1 MLFTYTNLPLPLLA
15 LLVTALPAL
24 SGPTTPNDLFHDIAI
39 HVPKPPEEPICC
51 LRPLTPLEETEEEVL
66 LTFEEWKAKRLAEV
80 HKEHPPNSHPP
91 SNNSHKPGT
100 PEDIQ
105 DAAPAPSAGGGSSAS
120 APVPATDV
128 DIPPDRLSSH
138 FQIPIHDRFNYASLD
153 CSARVHDTHKSA
165 KSASSILS
173 SKKDRYMLSPCAEK
187 KQFVVVELCD
197 DIRIDTVQL
206 ANYEFFSGVF
216 KEISV
221 SVSKT
226 YTSPLVP
233 AGTFRANNTR
243 GVQVR
248 SLDVCSQAITE
259 CMLLTSRSTLPALPT
274 STGSY
279 ESTFTRTTGTNTTA
293 LCHSFACM
301 A

>member
-24 SGPTTPNDLFHDIAI
+24 SGPTTPNDPFHDIAI
-39 HVPKPPEEPICC
+39 HAPKPPEEPICC

-80 HKEHPPNSHPP
+80 HKEHPPNPHPP

-100 PEDIQ
+100 SEDIQ
-105 DAAPAPSAGGGSSAS
+105 DAAPPPSGGGSPAS

-128 DIPPDRLSSH
+128 DIPPERLSSH

-216 KEISV
+216 KEVSV

-233 AGTFRANNTR
+233 AGMFRANNTR

-248 SLDVCSQAITE
+248 SLDVYSRVVAE
-259 CMLLTSRSTLPALPT
+259 YMLLASRSIPPTSRISTV
-274 STGSY
+274 SY
-279 ESTFTRTTGTNTTA
+279 ESTSTHTTGTNTTA

-301 A
+301 V

>member
-1 MLFTYTNLPLPLLA
+1 MFSYSNLPLPLLA

-24 SGPTTPNDLFHDIAI
+24 SGPTTPYDPFHDIAI
-39 HVPKPPEEPICC
+39 HAPKPPEQPVCC

-80 HKEHPPNSHPP
+80 HKDHAANSHPP
-91 SNNSHKPGT
+91 TNNGHKPGVA
-100 PEDIQ
+100 ENVSESVSSDM
-105 DAAPAPSAGGGSSAS
+105 DVNSSAS
-120 APVPATDV
+120 ATAPLADA
-128 DIPPDRLSSH
+128 DIPPERLSPH
-138 FQIPIHDRFNYASLD
+138 FQIPIHDRFNYASMD

-173 SKKDRYMLSPCAEK
+173 SKKDRYMLSPCTEK

-197 DIRIDTVQL
+197 DIRIDTVQM
-206 ANYEFFSGVF
+206 ANFEFFSGVF
-216 KEISV
+216 KDFSV

-248 SLDVCSQAITE
+248 SSHPRASMCRHCIEIIKLNFSLFTLIRSG
-259 CMLLTSRSTLPALPT
+259 TSIVLY
-274 STGSY
+274 G
-279 ESTFTRTTGTNTTA
+279 
-293 LCHSFACM
+293 
-301 A
+301 